1 MWLQKNKE
9 ELKKLKTWDETP
21 IHVIPNVMVI
31 QVLQCKLS
39 PSSYIVGK
47 WVVMTCVT
55 SARYSRHTHT
65 KSRDRGFLE
74 DRLRQRH
81 SHSWAGAVKAKQ
93 CSVSS
98 QCKLC
103 QDPVEDL
110 THILCHCPSFSESRQ
125 RILSELAHLLSET
138 SYEQSSKILAG
149 ETVDIL
155 FSEERSFTQFILDIY
170 RYSTGDPKVSKIFAL
185 CRDLCFTIHTTR
197 IKLLRKLKN
206 QTK

>member
-74 DRLRQRH
+74 GLLCIVPKRHFRITPYEEQYGDILYVFAIQDKMIFSMSQGSKDRLRQRH
-81 SHSWAGAVKAKQ
+81 SHIHSHSWFTAFVKNIWNFSLLIIYHDQRKGMYGNW
-93 CSVSS
+93 
-98 QCKLC
+98 
-103 QDPVEDL
+103 L
-110 THILCHCPSFSESRQ
+110 TTLKWPMKFCLKSILPRTIS
-125 RILSELAHLLSET
+125 T
-138 SYEQSSKILAG
+138 
-149 ETVDIL
+149 L
-155 FSEERSFTQFILDIY
+155 FMF
-170 RYSTGDPKVSKIFAL
+170 
-185 CRDLCFTIHTTR
+185 
-197 IKLLRKLKN
+197 RK
-206 QTK
+206 